1 MSGDEGTV
9 MILATFA
16 AGIVWAIWL
25 WQVAFT
31 ARRCSGFAHRWPL
44 TVYPAA
50 AFAILYAILKRF
62 SSFDVREDP
71 VYLTFYMI
79 LGAAWVGAAAW
90 LLPYL
95 GLSARDDVIE
105 RANPAVAQ
113 AIGGALLGL
122 TLGYAGANIGDGPGW
137 WVVVFSAF
145 LATAALLLLWVLLDK
160 ATGLADTLTID
171 RDLAAGLRAVG
182 FFAGAGLIL
191 GRAVAGDWT
200 SAADTAA
207 DFAWAGWPA
216 LLLWAVAVFLEK
228 RLRPNPEQ
236 PQPPIVTHGLAP
248 LLLYLGIAAFFLMR
262 MGWWS

>member
-1 MSGDEGTV
+1 MSGDEGAV

-16 AGIVWAIWL
+16 AGMAWAFWL
-25 WQVAFT
+25 WQAAFT

-44 TVYPAA
+44 TVYPGA
-50 AFAILYAILKRF
+50 AFAILYGILKRF
-62 SSFDVREDP
+62 SSPDVREAP
-71 VYLTFYMI
+71 VYLAFYMI
-79 LGAAWVGAAAW
+79 LGAAWVGAVAR

-95 GLSARDDVIE
+95 GLRARDDVIE
-105 RANPAVAQ
+105 RGNFAAGQ

-122 TLGYAGANIGDGPGW
+122 TLCYAGANIGNGPGW

-145 LATAALLLLWVLLDK
+145 LATVALLLLWVLLDK

-182 FFAGAGLIL
+182 FFTGAGLIL

-207 DFAWAGWPA
+207 DFARTGWPA
-216 LLLWAVAVFLEK
+216 LLLWAVAAFLEK
-228 RLRPNPEQ
+228 WLRPKPEQ